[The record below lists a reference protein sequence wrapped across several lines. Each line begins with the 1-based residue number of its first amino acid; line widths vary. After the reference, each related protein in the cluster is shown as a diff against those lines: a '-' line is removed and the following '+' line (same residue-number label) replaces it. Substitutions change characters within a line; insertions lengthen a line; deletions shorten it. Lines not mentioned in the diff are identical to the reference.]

1 MPEGMIRPMR
11 PEMPQM
17 DVEATI
23 RAAGDSEDLVRRLV
37 TEGTHSEEI
46 HNTIKRNTDHLS
58 LILGKEEVQ
67 ASNSPRLVGF
77 QEAVDLGVEFIAA
90 E

>member
-1 MPEGMIRPMR
+1 MPDEIIA
-11 PEMPQM
+11 PEI
-17 DVEATI
+17 DVEGTI
-23 RAAGDSEDLVRRLV
+23 RAAGDSEDLVRKLV
-37 TEGTHSEEI
+37 ADGEHSEEI

-58 LILGKEEVQ
+58 LILSKEEIQ

-77 QEAVDLGVEFIAA
+77 QEAVDLGIAFIS

>member
-1 MPEGMIRPMR
+1 MPEELNVPRI
-11 PEMPQM
+11 

-23 RAAGDSEDLVRRLV
+23 HAARDSEDLLRKLV
-37 TEGTHSEEI
+37 SEGEHSEEI
-46 HNTIKRNTDHLS
+46 HNIIKRNTDHLS
-58 LILGKEEVQ
+58 IILSKEEIQ

-77 QEAVDLGVEFIAA
+77 QEAVDLGVAFIS